1 MKRFYPFVIDF
12 VILVGISILFQTYT
26 NQKNFKLDI
35 IGLGIFSFLVYSIYR
50 WRVFVKDPLH
60 FWNLLHVILLTCF
73 VFLKIAEY
81 DPIQIFP
88 QKLGI
93 KLVTLIWLLFILIS
107 FHKLSVKQFQNLG
120 PFLAMVPVLSFIDFM
135 AYPSVPIAIALL
147 LTLRNSDLPTK
158 EIKPLYLFALI
169 ILFLIIGRDWWDDF
183 ALQRGVLILEAFLF
197 FQIIR
202 NWEKNDLILFL
213 KSCIFFYIIN
223 SIFIYFALYLDP
235 KFQITSYRENVYLIP
250 VSLLASNSLLMI
262 MMSVLFWFEPTQ
274 NKSEKIFLL
283 IAFLVSVIWFGIT
296 VSRNSIGS
304 LFVFLF
310 FVLYIR
316 QDQTKKKN
324 LLYGF
329 ITIVAAIGF
338 AFLFFTEKSIFNLGS
353 TAVRLSIWGFYIIN
367 TLQENPFFGFGLYPE
382 NKIPFDSAFNL
393 KSESLHYIKDYI
405 INFDS
410 FPLAH
415 NLYVQ
420 FFGSFGILGLFLVLG
435 LFFYCLIQKR
445 INLANVF
452 KNNQLVSI
460 VLFVWMLHELY
471 DFNSL
476 EISNLFVLVGISAI
490 LILKKQDVLVEKQ
503 NQISGKRFSFIV
515 IAIFLIIVSFR
526 FSYVDHFTLKFARK
540 VIPHNF
546 EFYLPRKDSVA
557 KFNQSMPEFSLTDY
571 FFFGNKFFFY
581 NLAAKDDL
589 ESNLKHLNYCFE
601 LQNYPAIC
609 YSKLI
614 QFQSKENYFPTLI
627 PLFQYFLNLHDP
639 FGIYQREQL

>member
-12 VILVGISILFQTYT
+12 VILIGISLLFQTYT

-35 IGLGIFSFLVYSIYR
+35 IGLGIFSFLVYAIYL
-50 WRVFVKDPLH
+50 WRVFIKDPLH

-93 KLVTLIWLLFILIS
+93 KLVTLIWLVFILIC

-120 PFLAMVPVLSFIDFM
+120 PFLAVVPVLSFIDFM
-135 AYPSVPIAIALL
+135 AYPSVPIAIALIITIKNSILPTNKAKPIYL
-147 LTLRNSDLPTK
+147 LT
-158 EIKPLYLFALI
+158 LI
-169 ILFLIIGRDWWDDF
+169 ILFLMIGRDWWDDF
-183 ALQRGVLILEAFLF
+183 ALQRGVIILEAFLF
-197 FQIIR
+197 FQLTQI
-202 NWEKNDLILFL
+202 WEKNDLIIFL

-262 MMSVLFWFEPTQ
+262 MMSVLFWFEPVK
-274 NKSEKIFLL
+274 NKTEKILL
-283 IAFLVSVIWFGIT
+283 IVAFLVSVIWFGIT

-304 LFVFLF
+304 LLVFLF

-316 QDQTKKKN
+316 QKQTKKKN

-329 ITIVAAIGF
+329 TTIIVAVGF

-367 TLQENPFFGFGLYPE
+367 TLQESPMFGFGLYPE
-382 NKIPFDSAFNL
+382 NKIPFDSAFNI
-393 KSESLHYIKDYI
+393 KNESLHYIKDYI
-405 INFDS
+405 VNFDS

-420 FFGSFGILGLFLVLG
+420 FFGSFGIVGLLLVFGVL
-435 LFFYCLIQKR
+435 FYCLFQKR
-445 INLANVF
+445 INLANII
-452 KNNQLVSI
+452 KNNQLVSL
-460 VLFVWMLHELY
+460 VLFVWMFHELY

-476 EISNLFVLVGISAI
+476 EISNLFVLVGISSI
-490 LILKKQDVLVEKQ
+490 LMIKNQDVFPEERNDVL
-503 NQISGKRFSFIV
+503 GKRSTFIL
-515 IAIFLIIVSFR
+515 IAIFLMIVSFR

-546 EFYLPRKDSVA
+546 EFYLPRKDNVS
-557 KFNQSMPEFSLTDY
+557 KFNQSMPEFSLADY
-571 FFFGNKFFFY
+571 FFLGNKFFFY

-601 LQNYPAIC
+601 LDNYPAIC

-614 QFQSKENYFPTLI
+614 QFQSREKYFPDLI
-627 PLFQYFLNLHDP
+627 PLFQYFLNLYDP

>member
-12 VILVGISILFQTYT
+12 VILIGISLLFQTYT

-35 IGLGIFSFLVYSIYR
+35 IGLGIFSFLVYAIYL
-50 WRVFVKDPLH
+50 WRVFIKDPLH

-93 KLVTLIWLLFILIS
+93 KLVTLIWLVFILIC

-120 PFLAMVPVLSFIDFM
+120 PFLAVVPVLSFIDFM
-135 AYPSVPIAIALL
+135 AYPSVPIAIALIITIKNSILPTNKAKPIYL
-147 LTLRNSDLPTK
+147 LT
-158 EIKPLYLFALI
+158 LI
-169 ILFLIIGRDWWDDF
+169 ILFLMIGRDWWDDF
-183 ALQRGVLILEAFLF
+183 ALQRGVIILEAFLF
-197 FQIIR
+197 FQLTQI
-202 NWEKNDLILFL
+202 WEKNDLIIFL

-262 MMSVLFWFEPTQ
+262 MMSFLFWFEPVK
-274 NKSEKIFLL
+274 NKTEKILL
-283 IAFLVSVIWFGIT
+283 IVAFLVSVIWFGIT

-304 LFVFLF
+304 LLVFLF

-316 QDQTKKKN
+316 QKQTKKKN
-324 LLYGF
+324 LLYSF
-329 ITIVAAIGF
+329 TTIIVVVGF

-367 TLQENPFFGFGLYPE
+367 TLQESPMFGFGLYPE
-382 NKIPFDSAFNL
+382 NKIPFDSAFNI
-393 KSESLHYIKDYI
+393 KNESLHYIKDYI
-405 INFDS
+405 VNFDS

-420 FFGSFGILGLFLVLG
+420 FFGSFGIVGLLLVFGVL
-435 LFFYCLIQKR
+435 FYCLFQKR
-445 INLANVF
+445 INLANII
-452 KNNQLVSI
+452 KNNQLVSL

-476 EISNLFVLVGISAI
+476 EISNLFVLVGISSI
-490 LILKKQDVLVEKQ
+490 LMIKNQDVFLEERNDVLG
-503 NQISGKRFSFIV
+503 NRSTFIL
-515 IAIFLIIVSFR
+515 IAIFLMIVSFR

-546 EFYLPRKDSVA
+546 EFYLPRKDNVS
-557 KFNQSMPEFSLTDY
+557 KFNQSMPEFSLADY
-571 FFFGNKFFFY
+571 FFLGNKFFFY

-601 LQNYPAIC
+601 LDNYPAIC

-614 QFQSKENYFPTLI
+614 QFQSREKYFPDLI
-627 PLFQYFLNLHDP
+627 PLFQYFLNLYDP